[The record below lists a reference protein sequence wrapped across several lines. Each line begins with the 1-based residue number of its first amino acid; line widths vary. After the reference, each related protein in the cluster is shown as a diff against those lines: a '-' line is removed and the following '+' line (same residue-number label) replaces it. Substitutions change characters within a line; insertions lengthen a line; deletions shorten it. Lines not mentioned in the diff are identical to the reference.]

1 MIGQNT
7 LLLTAP
13 HLALRHVE
21 EEAELAVLAALVA
34 AAAPGDRLSDV
45 SVLRMRG
52 PRGSEVT
59 SGQESIRCQG
69 RAVSSVSAAVETE
82 AGAGGGAKQGGVDD
96 KEVTWGTREDQLRGV
111 TS

>member
-1 MIGQNT
+1 MIGQTT
-7 LLLTAP
+7 LILTAP
-13 HLALRHVE
+13 DLALRHVE

-34 AAAPGDRLSDV
+34 AAAPGDRLPDV
-45 SVLRMRG
+45 SDLRMRG

-59 SGQESIRCQG
+59 CGQQRIRCQG
-69 RAVSSVSAAVETE
+69 RAVSSVSAAVEAE
-82 AGAGGGAKQGGVDD
+82 AGPGGSAKQGGVDH

>member
-45 SVLRMRG
+45 SG
-52 PRGSEVT
+52 APRGSEVA
-59 SGQESIRCQG
+59 SGQQIIRCQR
-69 RAVSSVSAAVETE
+69 RAVSRVSAAVETE
-82 AGAGGGAKQGGVDD
+82 AGPGGGAEQGGVDD
-96 KEVTWGTREDQLRGV
+96 QEVTRGTGEDQLRGV